1 MIIAAVPVKDLEN
14 AKQRL
19 VSILT
24 PAERGELACAMLRDV
39 LKALATA
46 APDLVWVVTREPAV
60 AAIARTL
67 GAEPLTEAENRGHT
81 AAVAFAQA
89 EASSRGASVFL
100 TVPGDVP
107 RVTADELTQLVA
119 AAIPGKPVFV
129 PSRSGH
135 GTNGVALAPPDT
147 MTLRFGEPSFKNHLA
162 AARRLGL
169 TPRVLDLPGL
179 ALDIDAPDDLV
190 TLLDQD
196 TSTETGQLLHRW
208 LNTSGQ
214 TEVRSRLASIAAN
227 PRPAG
232 PLR

>member
-1 MIIAAVPVKDLEN
+1 
-14 AKQRL
+14 
-19 VSILT
+19 
-24 PAERGELACAMLRDV
+24 
-39 LKALATA
+39 
-46 APDLVWVVTREPAV
+46 
-60 AAIARTL
+60 
-67 GAEPLTEAENRGHT
+67 
-81 AAVAFAQA
+81 
-89 EASSRGASVFL
+89 
-100 TVPGDVP
+100 
-107 RVTADELTQLVA
+107 
-119 AAIPGKPVFV
+119 
-129 PSRSGH
+129 
-135 GTNGVALAPPDT
+135 
-147 MTLRFGEPSFKNHLA
+147 KNHLA

-227 PRPAG
+227 PRPTG